1 MLDSATTMISK
12 VNVSGDF
19 KDFLVNNNI
28 LTVMAAVTIAFST
41 GLMMRSLVGNII
53 LPGLYQVIFKKD
65 SPWLQS
71 FAPISASKVS
81 DFIKDGVSWILV
93 ILFTFLLI
101 EYVIRRWLLKI
112 PYKKPDDKKPA
123 GVKQEVKP
131 EMRPVPAPMFA
142 APVRRVT
149 KQEHDVNSTN
159 NTAGSVAGGE
169 DSDGYRNYWRY

>member
-1 MLDSATTMISK
+1 MLDAASTMISR

-53 LPGLYQVIFKKD
+53 LPGLYQAIFKKG
-65 SPWLQS
+65 SPWLES
-71 FAPISASKVS
+71 FSPISAGKVS
-81 DFIKDGVSWILV
+81 DFIKDAVSWIFV
-93 ILFTFLLI
+93 ILFTFILI

-112 PYKKPDDKKPA
+112 PYKKPDDKKPV
-123 GVKQEVKP
+123 VKQEV
-131 EMRPVPAPMFA
+131 VLAP
-142 APVRRVT
+142 PPRLET
-149 KQEHDVNSTN
+149 NQEHHLNSTN

-169 DSDGYRNYWRY
+169 DGDGYRNYWRY

>member
-1 MLDSATTMISK
+1 MLDAATTMISR

-53 LPGLYQVIFKKD
+53 VPGLYQIIFKKD
-65 SPWLQS
+65 SPWLES
-71 FAPISASKVS
+71 FSPISANKVS
-81 DFIKDGVSWILV
+81 DFIKDAVSWIFV
-93 ILFTFLLI
+93 ILFTFILI

-123 GVKQEVKP
+123 VKQEVP
-131 EMRPVPAPMFA
+131 RPVPAPVPAMIA
-142 APVRRVT
+142 RHPVR
-149 KQEHDVNSTN
+149 QEKDLGSIN

-169 DSDGYRNYWRY
+169 DGDGYRNYWRY

>member
-1 MLDSATTMISK
+1 MLDAASTMISR

-53 LPGLYQVIFKKD
+53 LPGLYQAVFKKE
-65 SPWLQS
+65 SPWLES
-71 FAPISASKVS
+71 FSPISAGKVS
-81 DFIKDGVSWILV
+81 DFIKDAVSWIFV

-112 PYKKPDDKKPA
+112 PYKKPDDKKPV
-123 GVKQEVKP
+123 VKQEVVF
-131 EMRPVPAPMFA
+131 VPPPPPPMMVAP
-142 APVRRVT
+142 PRQET
-149 KQEHDVNSTN
+149 HQEHDLNSTN

-169 DSDGYRNYWRY
+169 DGDGYRNYWRY

>member
-1 MLDSATTMISK
+1 MIDAASTMISR
-12 VNVSGDF
+12 VNVTGDF

-53 LPGLYQVIFKKD
+53 LPGLYQAIFKKG
-65 SPWLQS
+65 SPWLES
-71 FAPISASKVS
+71 FSPISAGKVS
-81 DFIKDGVSWILV
+81 DFIKDAVSWVFV

-112 PYKKPDDKKPA
+112 PYKKPDDKKP
-123 GVKQEVKP
+123 VVQQEVHRPTMP
-131 EMRPVPAPMFA
+131 EMIRPH
-142 APVRRVT
+142 
-149 KQEHDVNSTN
+149 QEHDVNSTN

-169 DSDGYRNYWRY
+169 DGDGFRNYYRRY

>member
-1 MLDSATTMISK
+1 MLDAASTMISR

-53 LPGLYQVIFKKD
+53 LPGLYQAIFKKG
-65 SPWLQS
+65 SPWLES
-71 FAPISASKVS
+71 FSPISAGKVS
-81 DFIKDGVSWILV
+81 DFIKDAVSWIFV

-101 EYVIRRWLLKI
+101 EYIIRRWLLKI
-112 PYKKPDDKKPA
+112 PYKKPDA
-123 GVKQEVKP
+123 AVKQEAS
-131 EMRPVPAPMFA
+131 RPPPVVVP
-142 APVRRVT
+142 R
-149 KQEHDVNSTN
+149 QETRKEHDDVNSTN

-169 DSDGYRNYWRY
+169 DGDGYRNYWRY

>member
-1 MLDSATTMISK
+1 MISR

-53 LPGLYQVIFKKD
+53 LPGLYQVLLKKD
-65 SPWLQS
+65 SPWLAS
-71 FAPISASKVS
+71 FSPISAGKVS
-81 DFIKDGVSWILV
+81 DFIKDAVSWIFV

-101 EYVIRRWLLKI
+101 EYIIRRWLLKI
-112 PYKKPDDKKPA
+112 PYKKPDEKKP
-123 GVKQEVKP
+123 VVQELPKP
-131 EMRPVPAPMFA
+131 E
-142 APVRRVT
+142 
-149 KQEHDVNSTN
+149 QEHDLGSIN

-169 DSDGYRNYWRY
+169 DGDGYRNYWRGY